1 MLSYKL
7 LTYLASPPKKL
18 QKSENMHNKLAKFKS
33 HLNCKGKAIMGTYDD
48 LIQFVFFQL
57 WAVLVPL

>member
-1 MLSYKL
+1 MEYKL
-7 LTYLASPPKKL
+7 LTYLASPSKIL